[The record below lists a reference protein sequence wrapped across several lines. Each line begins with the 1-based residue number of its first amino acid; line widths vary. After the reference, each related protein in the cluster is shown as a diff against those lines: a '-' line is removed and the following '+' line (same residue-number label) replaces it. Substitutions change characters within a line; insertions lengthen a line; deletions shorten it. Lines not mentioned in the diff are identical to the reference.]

1 MKRDNEIFSTDN
13 LLPIVTKQS
22 DHPCFECAQCCTYV
36 ALEIDT
42 PTTAKEYD
50 YVVWYLV
57 HRGVSLFVD
66 WEDDWYLKF
75 ETRCNHLTD
84 QGLCGIY
91 DDRPIICREF
101 DWKDCEKNNPQEAA
115 DKLLFN
121 SPEDFTNWLSSK
133 RPKQWEKYMKWKT
146 KRSAKGDDK
155 ELKRVKITDLRPS

>member
-1 MKRDNEIFSTDN
+1 MKSDNELFSTDN

-91 DDRPIICREF
+91 DDRPIICRAFEEQF
-101 DWKDCEKNNPQEAA
+101 SSNPS
-115 DKLLFN
+115 N
-121 SPEDFTNWLSSK
+121 WSPK
-133 RPKQWEKYMKWKT
+133 
-146 KRSAKGDDK
+146 
-155 ELKRVKITDLRPS
+155 

>member
-1 MKRDNEIFSTDN
+1 MKRDNELFSTDN

-75 ETRCNHLTD
+75 ETRCNL
-84 QGLCGIY
+84 GMVEL
-91 DDRPIICREF
+91 
-101 DWKDCEKNNPQEAA
+101 EKVFEPQDLNTLKTMIELHMKYTGSRKAKKILDSWPGMVSKFVKVMPLDYKRVLAEREAA
-115 DKLLFN
+115 
-121 SPEDFTNWLSSK
+121 
-133 RPKQWEKYMKWKT
+133 EKKAN
-146 KRSAKGDDK
+146 REK
-155 ELKRVKITDLRPS
+155 EGVAHG